1 MAVICPHDVVNMAS
15 TMKSNEDLDESG
27 ENHEGKHPEGNLL
40 HFEPEV
46 AVESMLVPTDS
57 FESFEQEAPA
67 GSASLQPD
75 SNLLKC
81 QNTEE
86 NTPDKV
92 ARDTDTN
99 VASRSISE
107 LSLVSEEC
115 IEHQHVEEELSN
127 SKEWRSQEKHIFI
140 LSSAGKPIYSRHGSE
155 DKLVTLFGV
164 MQALVSFIGDDGD
177 TIRSI
182 HTQGTSFLFLIK
194 GPIIL
199 ACVYKSRE
207 SVAQITVQLNYVY
220 SQIVSVL
227 TLEQLTR
234 IFEQRRNYDL
244 RRLLAGAERLI
255 DHLLIALETQPAL
268 LLGAVQCLPL
278 VSTTRDA
285 ITNVIVSSCNKIKKL
300 VFAILVGGN
309 QLVTLIRMKNFF
321 LHPADLHL
329 ILNLVNSSES
339 FKAAESWTPICLPK
353 FSSDGFLHA
362 HVSYLAEDCQACLL
376 LLTVDPDLFFPLSE
390 AKQKIVEKLRR
401 ASLLQS
407 INAALAHTGTPVS
420 QLGVPEARHFL
431 YKCKAT
437 AQFWGPVPAPPYQT
451 TEGAKRLLDQYRVL
465 HHRLHAPAQP
475 LKLLYLQDN
484 AETMLGWVTTGFE
497 LYVAFEP
504 LVTKANAIGA
514 VNKIV
519 RWIKKDDNGLFI
531 TNAPTF

>member
-1 MAVICPHDVVNMAS
+1 MAS
-15 TMKSNEDLDESG
+15 SKSEEDVDDKG
-27 ENHEGKHPEGNLL
+27 ENDEGKHPEGNLL
-40 HFEPEV
+40 NFEPEV
-46 AVESMLVPTDS
+46 PVESMLVPTDN
-57 FESFEQEAPA
+57 FDSFEQEAPPDPA
-67 GSASLQPD
+67 TLQD
-75 SNLLKC
+75 DDNLVEC
-81 QNTEE
+81 QKIARNTSDENTED
-86 NTPDKV
+86 PDKNG
-92 ARDTDTN
+92 T
-99 VASRSISE
+99 SRSMSE
-107 LSLVSEEC
+107 LSLVS
-115 IEHQHVEEELSN
+115 VESSEPQQVDDEVSN
-127 SKEWRSQEKHIFI
+127 NSEWRSQEKHIFI

-177 TIRSI
+177 TVRSI
-182 HTQGTSFLFLIK
+182 HAQGTLFVFLIK

-199 ACVYKSRE
+199 ACVCKTRE
-207 SVAQITVQLNYVY
+207 SVSQITVQLNYVY

-234 IFEQRRNYDL
+234 IYEQRRNYDL
-244 RRLLAGAERLI
+244 RRLLAGAERLV

-278 VSTTRDA
+278 ASTTRDT
-285 ITNVIVSSCNKIKKL
+285 ITSTIVSCCNKIKNL

-309 QLVTLIRMKNFF
+309 QLVTLIRMKKFF

-353 FSSDGFLHA
+353 FNSRGFLHA

-407 INAALAHTGTPVS
+407 INAALAHPGTPVS

-437 AQFWGPVPAPPYQT
+437 AQFWGPVPAPPYQSS
-451 TEGAKRLLDQYRVL
+451 EGAKRLLDQYRVL
-465 HHRLHAPAQP
+465 HHRLHAPSQP
-475 LKLLYLQDN
+475 LKLLYLQDH
-484 AETMLGWVTTGFE
+484 AETMLGWITTGFE

-504 LVTKANAIGA
+504 LVTKANAISA
-514 VNKIV
+514 VNKIL
-519 RWIKKDDNGLFI
+519 RWIKKDENGLFI